1 MAHGPHRRFAFAFIS
16 AVGALSTIIAGAAVS
31 SAAAASPRAALVGD
45 PASLVNPLLDTGDG
59 GAGGS
64 VNSFPGPDVPFGMVQ
79 FGPDTSPHR
88 QDGGGYY
95 YGDSQIQGF
104 SLTHLDGPGC
114 KAFGDVPILP
124 TVGAL
129 PSRPGS
135 ATVPFSHSAESASAG
150 YYEVQTGSPAVKTE
164 LTTSA
169 RSALGRFTFPATTQA
184 NLLLKLAGSQAGN
197 SATDAQVIGDNEVQG
212 TVSSG
217 HFCGGPDTYTVN
229 VDITFDHSFT
239 AHGTWSGST
248 ITPGSQQVRAK
259 ATKPAAVRDGSKG
272 GASPAQPHPTYPGT
286 APTGRSLKSAV
297 SGPDGV
303 YLTFD
308 TTQNQRV
315 QAKVGISFV
324 STANAARNA
333 HTTPGFGFD
342 AMHAAAVA
350 DWNKELSRLQIGGG
364 STDRQQVFYTA
375 LYHSLLHPN
384 IFSDANGQYMGFDN
398 KVHTIQPGHVQMA
411 NYSGWDIYRS
421 QAQLEA
427 LVDPQAASD
436 SAQSMV
442 NDAAQNNGMLPKW
455 ALANGE
461 SYVMNG
467 DPADGILGGYYAFGA
482 RKFDTRSALSYALA
496 EADKPSLIRPG
507 LNYYTSLGYLP
518 SDGTYGCCNFYGSAS
533 TTLEYAGADFELAH
547 FASALGDR
555 ADADRLTRRSQNWQN
570 LFNPATGLIQ
580 PKTAS
585 GTWAPVTPTTQ
596 SNYVEG
602 NASQYRWEVG
612 WNEAGLFNALGGNK
626 AVNPTLDTFWT
637 HLNDGPGSPY
647 SFWDNQFEYAY
658 PWNYDFT
665 GQPYKTQALVHR
677 IRTQL
682 YLDSPQHSEGD
693 NDDLGATASMGVLTM
708 LGFFPEYTSTA
719 DVTLNSPEFPLE
731 IIHLAG
737 GRTLT
742 FNAPHASASNIYIQ
756 SMQLNGKAYTKP
768 WLPGSIFTTG
778 ATVAFT
784 LGSTPNTS
792 WGSRPQDAPPSYK
805 QGELPALGYVSS
817 QAEAIPTSSSTR
829 AALGAREVTG
839 TRQSVTWSATAS
851 SGVTVS
857 PDHGTLSTAPGSDG
871 TEPITLTAGPAEGR
885 YQVTFHMKT
894 AGGTKLPDVSMS
906 LAVARRGELW
916 PYETYEGIYPD
927 GSTFRSGF
935 NGGAFAYSQDALTA
949 AGSPSGGTVTSHG
962 ITYTW
967 PITAAGRPDHITM
980 AGQTIPLDAPAG
992 ATTLGLLGAA
1002 TNARA
1007 TGAHGQLVIH
1017 YTDGSTSTATIG
1029 LADWTLGAG
1038 KYPPIPGDTEAITTP
1053 YRDTSSGGKDA
1064 TAAHVYAI
1072 TVPLDPGKQ
1081 VASITLPSMTGGTGS
1096 LFALGYQS

>member
-1 MAHGPHRRFAFAFIS
+1 MARGFHRRFAFAFIS
-16 AVGALSTIIAGAAVS
+16 AVSALSTIIAGGAANS
-31 SAAAASPRAALVGD
+31 ASAAAPSRVTAVGN
-45 PASLVNPLLDTGDG
+45 PASLVNPFLDTGDG

-88 QDGGGYY
+88 QEGGGYY
-95 YGDSQIQGF
+95 GDRQIQGF

-135 ATVPFSHSAESASAG
+135 ATEPFSHSEESASAG
-150 YYEVQTGSPAVKTE
+150 YYEVRTGSPAVRTE
-164 LTTSA
+164 LSTSA

-197 SATDAQVIGDNEVQG
+197 LATNAQVIGSNEVQG
-212 TVSSG
+212 SVSSG
-217 HFCGGPDTYTVN
+217 HFCGGPDTYTVHF
-229 VDITFDHSFT
+229 DITFDHPFT
-239 AHGTWSGST
+239 AHGTWTGST
-248 ITPGSQQVRAK
+248 ITPGSQQVNTK
-259 ATKPAAVRDGSKG
+259 ATKSAAVAGGSQG
-272 GASPAQPHPTYPGT
+272 GASPAQPHPTYQGT
-286 APTGRSLKSAV
+286 APTGRSLKPAA

-324 STANAARNA
+324 STDNAARNA
-333 HTTPGFGFD
+333 QTVQGFGFD

-350 DWNKELSRLQIGGG
+350 DWNKALSKIQIGGG
-364 STDRQQVFYTA
+364 PAGRQQVFYTA

-398 KVHTIQPGHVQMA
+398 KVHTIQSGHVQMA

-482 RKFDTRSALSYALA
+482 RNFDTKSALSYALA
-496 EADKPSLIRPG
+496 EADKPSTIRPG
-507 LNYYTSLGYLP
+507 LNYYSSLGYLP
-518 SDGTYGCCNFYGSAS
+518 SDGTYGCCNFYGSAA
-533 TTLEYAGADFELAH
+533 TTLEYAGADFALAH
-547 FASALGDR
+547 FASALGDKTN
-555 ADADRLTRRSQNWQN
+555 AARLTRRSQNWQN

-585 GTWAPVTPTTQ
+585 GAWVPVTPTTQ

-612 WNEAGLFNALGGNK
+612 WNQAGLFHAMGGNK

-637 HLNDGPGSPY
+637 DLNDGPGSPY

-665 GQPYKTQALVHR
+665 GEPYKTQALVHR

-708 LGFFPEYTSTA
+708 LGFFPQYTSTA

-731 IIHLAG
+731 IIHLANG
-737 GRTLT
+737 HTLT
-742 FNAPHASASNIYIQ
+742 FNAPNASDSNIYIQ
-756 SMQLNGKAYTKP
+756 SMQLNGTSHTAP
-768 WLPGSIFTTG
+768 WLPGSVFTTG
-778 ATVAFT
+778 ATLDFT
-784 LGSTPNTS
+784 LGSTPNTK
-792 WGSRPQDAPPSYK
+792 WGAGPQDAPPSYR
-805 QGELPALGYVSS
+805 QGELPALGYLSS
-817 QAEAIPTSSSTR
+817 QSEVITPNSTTQ
-829 AALGAREVTG
+829 ATLGARDATG
-839 TRQSVTWSATAS
+839 TKQTVTWSATAS
-851 SGVTVS
+851 GGVTVS
-857 PDHGTLSTAPGSDG
+857 PAHGTLSTAPGSDG
-871 TEPITLTAGPAEGR
+871 TAPVTLTAGTTEGR
-885 YQVTFHMKT
+885 DQVTFHMKT
-894 AGGTKLPDVSMS
+894 ADGTKLPDVSMS
-906 LAVARRGELW
+906 VAVAKPGELW
-916 PYETYEGIYPD
+916 PYETYQGIYPD

-935 NGGAFAYSQDALTA
+935 NGGGFAYSQDALTA
-949 AGSPSGGTVTSHG
+949 AGAPSGGTATSDG

-967 PITAAGRPDHITM
+967 PTTTAGRPDHITM
-980 AGQTIPLDAPAG
+980 AGQTIPLNAPAG

-1007 TGAHGQLVIH
+1007 SGATGQLTIH

-1029 LADWTLGAG
+1029 LSDWTLGAG
-1038 KYPPIPGDTEAITTP
+1038 KYQPIAGDTEAITTR
-1053 YRDTSSGGKDA
+1053 YRDTSSGDKDA
-1064 TAAHVYAI
+1064 TPAYVYATTI
-1072 TVPLDPGKQ
+1072 PLDAGKQ
-1081 VASITLPSMTGGTGS
+1081 VASMTLPSMSGGTGG
-1096 LFALGYQS
+1096 LFALGYRG